1 MKRFRNVML
10 ASFGLIFILTLTL
23 TLTSRGRAVAQE
35 TRECIKICDDAPL
48 STVVKNILSV
58 IGEVK
63 ISNDS
68 DSPIPMRASGPIQIA
83 SSSVNAV
90 RTKPVLQVTDTF
102 QREVKITLEPNDNT
116 STTTFNV
123 PQSRLLV
130 IEGWE
135 GFAQMGHP
143 LQYPYVHFKTI
154 ANGSPVNIPVFAQS
168 GGGGWFLS
176 HLGWG
181 FKAYAD
187 PDSTVEVTFTRGNTI
202 GTATMTLVLTGH
214 YVDQ

>member
-1 MKRFRNVML
+1 ML
-10 ASFGLIFILTLTL
+10 ASFGLILILTLVL

-68 DSPIPMRASGPIQIA
+68 ESPIPARVTGPIQIA
-83 SSSVNAV
+83 SSPGNAV
-90 RTKPVLQVTDTF
+90 RTKAGLQVTDTF
-102 QREVKITLEPNDNT
+102 QREVKITLEPNDYI

-130 IEGWE
+130 IEGWG

-143 LQYPYVHFKTI
+143 VQYP
-154 ANGSPVNIPVFAQS
+154 GSISGRLRTAPRLICLCSLSLGAVAGYYRIWARASRPMPIPTARLRLAS
-168 GGGGWFLS
+168 R
-176 HLGWG
+176 
-181 FKAYAD
+181 A
-187 PDSTVEVTFTRGNTI
+187 TV
-202 GTATMTLVLTGH
+202 
-214 YVDQ
+214 Q

>member
-1 MKRFRNVML
+1 MKRFRNVLL
-10 ASFGLIFILTLTL
+10 ASLGLIFILTLAL
-23 TLTSRGRAVAQE
+23 TLTSRGRAVAQ
-35 TRECIKICDDAPL
+35 TRDCIRICDDAPL

-68 DSPIPMRASGPIQIA
+68 DSPIPARVSGPIQIA

-102 QREVKITLEPNDNT
+102 QREVKITLEPNDNF
-116 STTTFNV
+116 STATFNV

-135 GFAQMGHP
+135 GFAQMGNATNQFP
-143 LQYPYVHFKTI
+143 FVHFKTI
-154 ANGSPVNIPVFAQS
+154 ANGSPVAFPVFAQA

-176 HLGWG
+176 KPGWG
-181 FKAYAD
+181 NAYAE
-187 PDSTVEVTFTRGNTI
+187 PDSTVEVTFARGIAT
-202 GTATMTLVLTGH
+202 GTATMSLVLTGH

>member
-1 MKRFRNVML
+1 
-10 ASFGLIFILTLTL
+10 
-23 TLTSRGRAVAQE
+23 
-35 TRECIKICDDAPL
+35 
-48 STVVKNILSV
+48 VKNILSV

-68 DSPIPMRASGPIQIA
+68 ESPIPARVSGPIQIA

-102 QREVKITLEPNDNT
+102 QREVKITLEPNDHISNM
-116 STTTFNV
+116 TFNV

-130 IEGWE
+130 IEGWG
-135 GFAQMGHP
+135 GFAQMGNTA
-143 LQYPYVHFKTI
+143 LQYPQVHFKTI
-154 ANGSPVNIPVFAQS
+154 ANSSQVNYPVFAQT

-176 HLGWG
+176 DPGWG
-181 FKAYAD
+181 GKAYAD
-187 PDSTVEVTFTRGNTI
+187 PDSTVEVTFARSIAT

>member
-1 MKRFRNVML
+1 MKRFRNVL
-10 ASFGLIFILTLTL
+10 FASFGLIFILTLAL
-23 TLTSRGRAVAQE
+23 TLTGRWRAVAQ
-35 TRECIKICDDAPL
+35 TRDCIKICDDAPL

-68 DSPIPMRASGPIQIA
+68 DSPIPARVSGPIQIA

-102 QREVKITLEPNDNT
+102 QREVKITLEPNDPI

-130 IEGWE
+130 IEGWG

-143 LQYPYVHFKTI
+143 VQYPVVHFKTL
-154 ANGSPVNIPVFAQS
+154 ANGSMVNYPVFSQA

-176 HLGWG
+176 DPGWG
-181 FKAYAD
+181 GKAYAD
-187 PDSTVEVTFTRGNTI
+187 PDSTVEVTFARSNPI
-202 GTATMTLVLTGH
+202 GTATMSLVLTGH